1 MQVDLY
7 SEAGLGELKNEI
19 DILEDDLIKICKA
32 NLAQL
37 KWIEHFFYTEGVS
50 GSSPDVR
57 I

>member
-32 NLAQL
+32 NLA
-37 KWIEHFFYTEGVS
+37 
-50 GSSPDVR
+50 
-57 I
+57 